1 MRYRYEGV
9 DGAGDVQ
16 KGDIDAQNRHTALRH
31 LQGKGIVVIELA
43 EQSVVNKRGPWLK
56 PRLTR
61 PLLVQSL
68 HELTTLIISGV
79 TLADAVDALVEGEHH
94 PDIEQAF
101 RNIARELQQGQSFSV
116 ALKGCGLPLP
126 DYLFH
131 LVKAG
136 EATGEL
142 GQSLNR
148 ALEKMQFDQR
158 TGNDLR
164 NALTYPLVLVMAG
177 IAAVV
182 LMFAVVVPKF
192 TSMLGHG
199 KVALPWLAEAV
210 LTSGTWFN
218 ANWDLLLG
226 ASAALVLAVVMA
238 LRSPAIRHQL
248 LNVMARAPLVGSW
261 LYQSDVA
268 SWSYTLAAMLGS
280 RVELMQALDLSGGSF
295 RIPMRQRRMLEVI
308 RLVRSGKNLSDALT
322 ETQLITRSG
331 INLVRVGEKSGRLA
345 EMFASLAAMYEES
358 SKNRI
363 KKLLA
368 LIEPIAILLIG
379 SIIGVIILGI
389 ILAITSVNEMAV

>member
-1 MRYRYEGV
+1 MTYRYEGV
-9 DGAGDVQ
+9 DT
-16 KGDIDAQNRHTALRH
+16 KGNGIKGEIDALNHHHALRQ
-31 LQGKGIVVIELA
+31 LSDKGILVIELNEYKA
-43 EQSVVNKRGPWLK
+43 EPKKPLFT

-61 PLLVQSL
+61 PMIVQAL
-68 HELTTLIISGV
+68 HELTTLLTSGV
-79 TLADAVDALVEGEHH
+79 TLADAIYALVEGEHH
-94 PDIEQAF
+94 PTIEQAF
-101 RNIARELQQGQSFSV
+101 RTMGRALQQGESFST
-116 ALKGCGLPLP
+116 ALKQSKLALP

-142 GQSLNR
+142 GQALSR

-158 TGNDLR
+158 TGNELR
-164 NALTYPLVLVMAG
+164 NALIYPIVLVLAG
-177 IAAVV
+177 LGAVV

-192 TSMLGHG
+192 TGMLGHG
-199 KVALPWLAEAV
+199 KVELPWLAQAV
-210 LTSGTWFN
+210 LSTGTWFN
-218 ANWDLLLG
+218 ANWDLLLL
-226 ASAALVLAVVMA
+226 ASLLLVVMVVGG
-238 LRSPAIRHQL
+238 LRSESVRQRL
-248 LNVMARAPLVGSW
+248 LNGFSRAPLIGQW

-280 RVELMQALDLSGGSF
+280 RVELLHALQLSGGSF
-295 RIPMRQRRMLEVI
+295 RIPLRQRGIGEVI
-308 RLVRSGKNLSDALT
+308 RLVRSGKSLSDSLT
-322 ETQLITRSG
+322 ETRLITRSG
-331 INLVRVGEKSGRLA
+331 INLIRVGEKSGRLA
-345 EMFASLAAMYEES
+345 EMFTSLAAMYEES